1 MTESSGYFLAF
12 IFYGI
17 AVVLYVTYLFRRR
30 DILWKSASI
39 TTIIGFILHT
49 LGLGIRWINSGHP
62 PFSNIYEMLL
72 CFAWG
77 VVLINLIVEYRFK
90 FKTSGTFVLTVAL
103 AILAIA
109 LIMPGKEARPLV
121 PALQSYWLHI
131 HVATGIISYSAFA
144 AAFAFSLIYLI
155 KVRVSIHSFG
165 LWLTGITAATYVVI
179 GKFSIVQNATYQMAR
194 IITAQQGDKTIY
206 YKAKSLAESFL
217 KQGYTQ
223 EQLANLYPLEIKIPW
238 VGKIFFGCFIIFT
251 AALLLYLVHFF
262 TKRAPFH
269 GIAFRLTEIG
279 FLFQVGSFL
288 ALTYQI
294 YQLPNVYLISNPF
307 EYIAIVFITILIGA
321 FMVFNLK
328 YEQIISHLPEAK
340 LLDNISYRSIAIG
353 FPFLTL
359 LIITGAIWAQKAWGS
374 YWSNDPKE
382 WWSAITWLVYAA
394 YLHTRI
400 AKGWARK
407 RSAYFSV
414 IGFIFIIF
422 TLFGVTYLLPGL
434 HAYE

>member
-1 MTESSGYFLAF
+1 MTESSSYFLAF
-12 IFYGI
+12 IFYCI
-17 AVVLYVTYLFRRR
+17 AVLLYITYLFRRR
-30 DILWKSASI
+30 NTLWKSASI
-39 TTIIGFILHT
+39 TTIIGFIPHT
-49 LGLGIRWINSGHP
+49 VGLAIRWINSGHP

-77 VVLINLIVEYRFK
+77 IVLINLIIEYRYK
-90 FKTSGTFVLTVAL
+90 FKTSGTFVLTIAL

-109 LIMPGKEARPLV
+109 LIMPEKEARPLV

-144 AAFAFSLIYLI
+144 AAFTFSIIYLI
-155 KVRVSIHSFG
+155 KVRVSVHSFG
-165 LWLTGITAATYVVI
+165 VWLTGITAATYVVI
-179 GKFSIVQNATYQMAR
+179 GKFSVVKSATFHMAR
-194 IITAQQGDKTIY
+194 IVAAPEGDKTIY
-206 YKAKSLAESFL
+206 YKAKTLVESFL

-223 EQLANLYPLEIKIPW
+223 EQLANLYPLEIKIPL

-251 AALLLYLVHFF
+251 AALILYLIHLFS
-262 TKRAPFH
+262 KRARFH

-279 FLFQVGSFL
+279 FLLQVVSFI

-294 YQLPNVYLISNPF
+294 YKLPNVYLISNPF
-307 EYIAIVFITILIGA
+307 EYIAVVFVTILIGS
-321 FMVFNLK
+321 FMVLNLK
-328 YEQIISHLPEAK
+328 YEQIISRLPEAK
-340 LLDNISYRSIAIG
+340 LLDSITYRSIAIG
-353 FPFLTL
+353 FPFLTF

-382 WWSAITWLVYAA
+382 WWSAITWLIYAA

-400 AKGWARK
+400 TKGWAGK
-407 RSAYFSV
+407 RAAYFSV

-422 TLFGVTYLLPGL
+422 TLFGVTYLLTGL